1 MSQKGRDVARSAEK
15 NEEMNVV
22 GMIGEVTLIE
32 NVSIVVTSA
41 IIDVTEI
48 NTDKSRVEVIIAFIN
63 HTIKII
69 SEI

>member
-15 NEEMNVV
+15 NEEMNVM
-22 GMIGEVTLIE
+22 GMIGEVKLIE

-48 NTDKSRVEVIIAFIN
+48 TTDKSRVEVIIAFIN

>member
-1 MSQKGRDVARSAEK
+1 MSQEGRDVAMSAEK

-48 NTDKSRVEVIIAFIN
+48 TTDKSRVEVIIAFIN

>member
-48 NTDKSRVEVIIAFIN
+48 TTDK
-63 HTIKII
+63 
-69 SEI
+69 